1 MCETKTSSGRVGKTV
16 IAPWVM
22 REFAGIKLGDKRL
35 GQRAQIIMTQFSQR
49 PTASIPQA
57 CERWGDIKAAYRF
70 FDNDAVQPEQLLQP
84 HSRATIQRMQSQAI
98 VLAVQD
104 TTSLNYSTHP
114 ETEGLG
120 PISNN
125 ANKTIGLFVHSTL
138 ALTTAGQPLGLLDVQ
153 VRSRDRRRFG
163 GSRNAHVR
171 NKKSV
176 AEKESQRWLDSLR
189 ACQQAAPD
197 CPKTTLV
204 NVTDR
209 EGDLYELFEQALQSA
224 ERRVHVLVRAQH
236 NRQVRQS
243 VEQKLWPHLAAQEAA
258 ATLLVKVPRQP
269 AQPSRTARLTI
280 RFGPV
285 TLNAPTLKE
294 HKAALQLWAV
304 QAQEEQPPRGQ
315 KPIVWRLLTTLPVS
329 NAAEAVEKVQWY
341 CQRWQIEMFHKV
353 LKSGC
358 QIEHRQLETAARLR
372 RILMMDLIVAWRI
385 LLLSKV
391 SRQNP
396 EVSATEWLLE
406 KEWKV
411 LWVHVKKQPA
421 KDPPTL
427 HQAVR
432 WIGQL
437 GGFIGRKSDGE
448 PGPIV
453 LWRGLLRLHDL
464 VHAYDLLHNV
474 GNA

>member
-1 MCETKTSSGRVGKTV
+1 MCETKTSSRRVGQSV
-16 IAPWVM
+16 IAPWVAQ
-22 REFAGIKLGDKRL
+22 ELAGVELGDKRL
-35 GQRAQIIMTQFSQR
+35 GRRAQIIMTQFSQQ
-49 PTASIPQA
+49 PSASIPQA
-57 CERWGDIKAAYRF
+57 CGQWGDIKAAYRF
-70 FDNDAVQPEQLLQP
+70 FDNDAVKPEQLLEP
-84 HSRATIQRMQSQAI
+84 HSQATIQRMRSHSI

-104 TTSLNYSTHP
+104 TTTLNYSTHP
-114 ETEGLG
+114 QTEGLG
-120 PISNN
+120 PVSNN
-125 ANKTIGLFVHSTL
+125 ADKTIGLFVHSTL
-138 ALTTAGQPLGLLDVQ
+138 ALTLSGQPLGLLDVQ
-153 VRSRDRRRFG
+153 VRSRDRQRFG
-163 GSRNAHVR
+163 DSRNAHQR
-171 NKKSV
+171 NQKAV

-189 ACQQAAPD
+189 ACQQAAPV
-197 CPKTTLV
+197 CPETTLV

-209 EGDLYELFEQALQSA
+209 EGDVYELFEQALQHSQHQ
-224 ERRVHVLVRAQH
+224 VHVLVRAQH
-236 NRQVRQS
+236 NRQVQQS
-243 VEQKLWPHLAAQEAA
+243 AEQKLWPHLAAQGAT

-269 AQPSRTARLTI
+269 GQASRTARLTI

-294 HKAALQLWAV
+294 HKLALQLWAV
-304 QAQEEQPPRGQ
+304 QAQEEPPPTGH
-315 KPIVWRLLTTLPVS
+315 KAIVWRLLTSLPVHS
-329 NAAEAVEKVQWY
+329 AAEAVEKVQWY
-341 CQRWQIEMFHKV
+341 CQRWQIEVFHKV

-358 QIEHRQLETAARLR
+358 RIEHRQLETALRLR
-372 RILMMDLIVAWRI
+372 RILIMDLIVAWRI

-396 EVSATEWLLE
+396 EASASQWLLE

-411 LWVHVKKQPA
+411 LWLHMKKQPA

-427 HQAVR
+427 HQAVH

-464 VHAYDLLHNV
+464 VHAYDLLNNM

>member
-1 MCETKTSSGRVGKTV
+1 MCGTKTTSRRVGGHE
-16 IAPWVM
+16 IAPWVA
-22 REFAGIKLGDKRL
+22 REFGGVDLGDKRL
-35 GQRAQIIMTQFSQR
+35 ERRTQIIMSQFSRQ

-57 CERWGDIKAAYRF
+57 CGQWGDIKAAYRF
-70 FDNDAVQPEQLLQP
+70 FDNDAVQPERLLQP
-84 HSRATIQRMQSQAI
+84 HSQATIQRMQSHAI

-114 ETEGLG
+114 DTEGLG
-120 PISNN
+120 PIGNN
-125 ANKTIGLFVHSTL
+125 ADKTIGLLVHSTL
-138 ALTTAGQPLGLLDVQ
+138 ALTISGQPLGLLDVQ
-153 VRSRDRRRFG
+153 VRSRDHRHFG
-163 GSRNAHVR
+163 GSRNAHQR
-171 NKKSV
+171 NRKAV
-176 AEKESQRWLDSLR
+176 AQKESQRWLDSLY
-189 ACQQAAPD
+189 ACQQAALG
-197 CPKTTLV
+197 CPQTTVV

-209 EGDLYELFEQALQSA
+209 EGDLYELFEQALQPNQP
-224 ERRVHVLVRAQH
+224 RVHILVRAQH
-236 NRQVRQS
+236 NRQVQQS
-243 VEQKLWPHLAAQEAA
+243 AEPKLWPHLAAQEAA
-258 ATLLVKVPRQP
+258 ATLLVQVPRQP
-269 AQPSRTARLTI
+269 GQPSRTARLTI
-280 RFGPV
+280 RFGPA
-285 TLNAPTLKE
+285 TLTAPTLKE
-294 HKAALQLWAV
+294 HKLPLQLWAV
-304 QAQEEQPPRGQ
+304 QAQEEQPPAGQ
-315 KPIVWRLLTTLPVS
+315 KTIVWRLLTTLPVN
-329 NAAEAVEKVQWY
+329 NAAEAVEKVHWY
-341 CQRWQIEMFHKV
+341 CQRWQIEVFHKV

-358 QIEHRQLETAARLR
+358 RIEHRQLETAARLR
-372 RILMMDLIVAWRI
+372 RILMMDLILAWRI

-391 SRQNP
+391 SRQKP
-396 EVSATEWLLE
+396 EASATEWLLE

-411 LWVHVKKQPA
+411 LWVHMKKQPP